1 MKAALSTGAFGMAG
15 AVMRFSVGHWTH
27 GWWSAPFPLGT
38 LLVNL
43 SGCLALGWFASWAES
58 RHALP
63 SWLRVG
69 VGTGLIGAYTT
80 FSTFS
85 METVSLLQQ
94 RLAGLALLYV
104 IASLFG
110 GLAFAWLGR
119 RIWLTQNRQSASG
132 GRS

>member
-1 MKAALSTGAFGMAG
+1 MKTALSVGAFGMAG

-27 GWWSAPFPLGT
+27 GWWGESFPLGT

-58 RHALP
+58 RHRLP

-69 VGTGLIGAYTT
+69 IGTGLIGAYTT
-80 FSTFS
+80 FSTLS
-85 METVSLLQQ
+85 METVSLMQQ
-94 RLAGLALLYV
+94 GQAGLALLYV
-104 IASLFG
+104 FISLTG

-119 RIWLTQNRQSASG
+119 RIGLTHNRQSASG
-132 GRS
+132 GP